1 MDTRSDPAGDPAQD
15 VSLEVLRRLEGMT
28 ELAAR
33 LTQGGSPED
42 VEACARALAV
52 GAEDVRR
59 LVEHARDLQRAERNE
74 LPVEPAPCHLREL
87 IAAVEDGWRE
97 RITGAGIELA
107 VSYEGDAEQI
117 AQIDGGRLRQLFD
130 ALLARAVS
138 ETHSGA
144 ITIALRA
151 TPGPEGVTV
160 EGSVRDTGRTLP
172 AHQLAH
178 IFDPAEAGR
187 GQGDSGFS
195 TRISMALANRLVQ
208 AMSGV
213 LQAQSNDEG
222 GVTVTFDLLASTA
235 AQAEKRRAPHILI
248 VDDNDTNRMVAEALV
263 AMFDCTS
270 ESARDG
276 VEAVEAVKTR
286 AYDLI
291 LMDIKMPRMSGVE
304 ATEEIRAMPGAV
316 ARTPIVAL
324 TANTDRAD
332 VRSYFEAGM
341 NDVVEKP
348 IKPERLSEVLELV
361 PAWVEHRKTAAA

>member
-1 MDTRSDPAGDPAQD
+1 MNTRSDSPADPVND

-33 LTQGGSPED
+33 LTAGASAGE
-42 VEACARALAV
+42 VEANARALAT

-59 LVEHARDLQRAERNE
+59 LIEHARDLQRAERGE
-74 LPVEPAPCHLREL
+74 LPFEPAPCPLREL
-87 IAAVEDGWRE
+87 MAAIEEEWKDRIA
-97 RITGAGIELA
+97 GAGLELS
-107 VSYEGDAEQI
+107 VSYEGDA
-117 AQIDGGRLRQLFD
+117 AQAAVIDGGRLRQLFD
-130 ALLARAVS
+130 ALLARAVT
-138 ETHSGA
+138 ETRSG
-144 ITIALRA
+144 IISIGLRV
-151 TPGPEGVTV
+151 TPGPDALTI
-160 EGSVRDTGRTLP
+160 EGSVRDSGRSLT
-172 AHQLAH
+172 ADQLAH
-178 IFDPAEAGR
+178 IFDPAEAAR
-187 GQGDSGFS
+187 PQADASLP
-195 TRISMALANRLVQ
+195 TRVGMALANRLVQ

-213 LQAQSNDEG
+213 LQAQANDEG
-222 GVTVTFDLLASTA
+222 GVTVTFDLMAPAVGQTKA
-235 AQAEKRRAPHILI
+235 RRRPHILI
-248 VDDNDTNRMVAEALV
+248 VDDNDTNRMVAEALCE
-263 AMFDCTS
+263 MFDCTS

-304 ATEEIRAMPGAV
+304 ATLEIRAMPGAV

-348 IKPERLSEVLELV
+348 IKPTRLSEVLELV
-361 PAWVEHRKTAAA
+361 PAWVESRKTAAA